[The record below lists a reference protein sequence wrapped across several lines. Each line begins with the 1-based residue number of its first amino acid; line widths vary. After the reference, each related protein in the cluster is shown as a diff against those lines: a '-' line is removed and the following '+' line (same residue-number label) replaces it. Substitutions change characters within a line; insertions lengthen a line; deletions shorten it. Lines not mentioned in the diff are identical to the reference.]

1 MDFPEQYT
9 LFLILAPLATLAAVW
24 LMVYV
29 WRYRNLRE
37 TSVLF
42 WLVAVVV
49 GWLILN
55 TLETIATTGPQKL
68 LWAKVTYFFIA
79 ATPVIWL
86 LFALRYS
93 GRAAA
98 CTPRRILLYSV
109 IPAITALLAL
119 TSSRHTLLWRSYDF
133 VLVGRFL
140 TWRSTHGP
148 WFWVHV
154 VYSYILVFAG
164 AAVLIRH
171 AFKSEMLYRR
181 QTFWI
186 VSGALLPIATNL
198 VNITRLIPHVYKDF
212 TSISFAGASLAF
224 AIGIFRYR
232 LFDLIP
238 IAREVVFERMPDAVF
253 TVDARGRIVDLNPAA
268 QALTGQSPAFRIGQP
283 VVEALPA
290 WKAWFQT
297 LQAPEEEELQ
307 TDLTLDCDGRLRD
320 YEVQISALH
329 RVRGERDGWIVL
341 LHEITKRKQ
350 AQAILQQYSEQLKG
364 MVVERTR
371 GLEAAQA
378 QLLAQQRLQQEIEL
392 AAQIQTSLLP
402 AHVPAF
408 DGYEFAAMAIP
419 SRYVSGDLYDFIVT
433 GPETCHIV
441 VADIAGKGVPAA
453 LLSSTART
461 LIRAETDHETS
472 PGRMLTNVNA
482 SFYRD
487 LAQAEMFITFLAA
500 RLDARSGTLAYA
512 NAGHTAALWWRQA
525 TGRCEMCPATGL
537 PIGVLPDA
545 TVEERVLAL
554 HPGDTLVFYSD
565 GIPEATNAAGEF
577 FGMER
582 LAALVDANPH
592 LSAAGLMQYIVG
604 AVEVFVGSASHSD
617 DITLLV
623 LKVLPRVL
631 SFDCEAVLDNLHEIA
646 TLVRRAAQPYGETF
660 AYAVE
665 LATSEIASNIIKH
678 AYGTASGRIRGVLQ
692 VLPDRLQL
700 DLYDDG
706 APFDPNALKPPDLG
720 ELHEGGYGLFIAQKV
735 LDELRYTAR
744 TAQGNHWKLVKL
756 EL

>member
-1 MDFPEQYT
+1 MEFPEQYT
-9 LFLILAPLATLAAVW
+9 LFLILAPLATLVTVG

-29 WRYRNLRE
+29 WRYHSLKE
-37 TSVLF
+37 TSMLL
-42 WLVAVVV
+42 WLLGVIA
-49 GWLILN
+49 GWLIFN
-55 TLETIATTGPQKL
+55 TLETIAATGPQKL
-68 LWAKVTYFFIA
+68 FWAKVTYFFIA

-86 LFALRYS
+86 FFALRYT
-93 GRAAA
+93 GRAAL
-98 CTPRRILLYSV
+98 CTPRRTLLFSV
-109 IPAITALLAL
+109 IPAITVLLAL
-119 TSSRHTLLWRSYDF
+119 TSSWHTLLWRSYDF
-133 VLVGRFL
+133 VPVGRIL
-140 TWRSTHGP
+140 TWRGTYGP
-148 WFWVHV
+148 WFWVHAT
-154 VYSYILVFAG
+154 YSYILVFAG
-164 AAVLIRH
+164 AAFLIH
-171 AFKSEMLYRR
+171 YSLKSLTLYRQ

-186 VSGALLPIATNL
+186 VMGALLPIATNF
-198 VNITRLIPHVYKDF
+198 VYIARLIPSLRKDF
-212 TSISFAGASLAF
+212 TPISFAGASLALV
-224 AIGIFRYR
+224 IGIFRYR

-238 IAREVVFERMPDAVF
+238 IARDVVFERMPGAVF
-253 TVDARGRIVDLNPAA
+253 TIDARGRIVDLNPAA
-268 QALTGQSPAFRIGQP
+268 QALTGQSPVFRIGQP
-283 VVEALPA
+283 VADALPA
-290 WKAWFQT
+290 WKSWFQT
-297 LQAPEEEELQ
+297 LQASEELR
-307 TDLTLDCDGRLRD
+307 TDLTLDCDGQPRD

-329 RVRGERDGWIVL
+329 DAHGERSGWIML

-350 AQAILQQYSEQLKG
+350 VQAALQQYLEQLEG
-364 MVVERTR
+364 VVVERTR
-371 GLEAAQA
+371 GLEVAQA

-402 AHVPAF
+402 AQVPVF
-408 DGYEFAAMAIP
+408 DGYEFAATAIP
-419 SRYVSGDLYDFIVT
+419 SRYVSGDLYDFIIT
-433 GPETCHIV
+433 DPETCHIV

-472 PGRMLTNVNA
+472 PGRILTSVNA

-487 LAQAEMFITFLAA
+487 LTQAEMFITFLAA
-500 RLDARSGTLAYA
+500 RLDARYGTLAYA

-525 TGRCEMCPATGL
+525 TGRCETCPATGL

-565 GIPEATNAAGEF
+565 GIPEATNVAGEF
-577 FGMER
+577 FGMES
-582 LAALVDANPH
+582 LTALVDANPH
-592 LSAAGLMQYIVG
+592 LSAAGLMQQIIA
-604 AVEVFVGSASHSD
+604 AVEVFVGSASRSD

-631 SFDCEAVLDNLHEIA
+631 SFDYEAVLDNLHEIT
-646 TLVRRAAQPYGETF
+646 TLVRRVAQPYGEAF

-678 AYGTASGRIRGVLQ
+678 AYRAAPGRIRGTLYL
-692 VLPDRLQL
+692 LPDRLQL

-706 APFDPNALKPPDLG
+706 ATFDPNALEPPNLG
-720 ELHEGGYGLFIAQKV
+720 EIHEGGYGLFIAQKV